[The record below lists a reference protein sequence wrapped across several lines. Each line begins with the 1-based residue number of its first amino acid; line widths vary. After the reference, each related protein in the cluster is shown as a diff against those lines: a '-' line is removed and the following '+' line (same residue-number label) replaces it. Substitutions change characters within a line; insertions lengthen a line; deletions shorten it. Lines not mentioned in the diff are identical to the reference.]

1 MQPEVKDI
9 AIYGAGG
16 FGREV
21 ACLIHQINATEGLKW
36 NLVGFFDD
44 GRDIGSDTNYGPIIG
59 SLSELNSYN
68 KPLSIVLAIGTPK
81 TLKYLVENINNPNI
95 EFPNIIAPNV
105 LFFDKESFKAGRGNI
120 ITFGCRLSCNTSL
133 GDFNILN
140 GCVSFGHDVNIGNYN
155 VIMPEARLSG
165 EVTVKDLNLFGA
177 KCFIAQ
183 QLKIGTN
190 SIIGAGSIV
199 LRKTK
204 DNSLYIG
211 NPAKK
216 IEI

>member
-1 MQPEVKDI
+1 MKDI

-21 ACLIHQINATEGLKW
+21 ACLLRSINESEGEKW

-44 GRDIGSDTNYGPIIG
+44 GKTKGFNNGYGPVLGNIND
-59 SLSELNSYN
+59 LNSYPA
-68 KPLSIVLAIGTPK
+68 KLSVIIAIGTPR
-81 TLKYLVENINNPNI
+81 TLNVLVNKIVNPNI
-95 EFPNIIAPNV
+95 DFPNIIAPNV
-105 LFFDKESFKAGRGNI
+105 FFFDRESTSMGKGNI
-120 ITFGCRLSCNTSL
+120 VTFGCRLSCNTRL
-133 GDFNILN
+133 GDFNVLN
-140 GCVSFGHDVNIGNYN
+140 GCVSLGHDASIGKFN
-155 VIMPEARLSG
+155 VLMPETRLSG
-165 EVTVKDLNLFGA
+165 EVSVGDLNLFGGRS
-177 KCFIAQ
+177 FVAQ
-183 QLKIGTN
+183 QIKIGNNTT
-190 SIIGAGSIV
+190 IGAGSII

>member
-1 MQPEVKDI
+1 MKDI

-21 ACLIHQINATEGLKW
+21 ACLLRHINETEGSKW
-36 NLVGFFDD
+36 NLIGFFDD
-44 GRDIGSDTNYGPIIG
+44 GKEAGYDNGYGPVMG
-59 SLSELNSYN
+59 GMSELNIYKS
-68 KPLSIVLAIGTPK
+68 PLSIVIAIGTPK
-81 TLKYLVENINNPNI
+81 TLKMLVEKIENPNI
-95 EFPNIIAPNV
+95 DFPNIIAPNV
-105 LFFDKESFKAGRGNI
+105 LFFDKQTTNMGRGNI
-120 ITFGCRLSCNTSL
+120 ITFGCRLSCNTRI

-140 GCVSFGHDVNIGNYN
+140 GCVSFGHDASIGNYN
-155 VIMPEARLSG
+155 IFMPEARLSG
-165 EVTVKDLNLFGA
+165 EVTANDLNLFGG

-183 QLKIGTN
+183 QIQIGSNTT
-190 SIIGAGSIV
+190 IGAGSII

-211 NPAKK
+211 NPAKR

>member
-1 MQPEVKDI
+1 MKDI

-16 FGREV
+16 LGREI
-21 ACLIHQINATEGLKW
+21 ACLLRHINETEGEKW

-44 GRDIGSDTNYGPIIG
+44 GKEIGYNNGYGVILG
-59 SLSELNSYN
+59 GMNELNSYQA
-68 KPLSIVLAIGTPK
+68 PLSLAIAIGSPK
-81 TLKYLVENINNPNI
+81 TLKLLVSKITNQNV

-105 LFFDKESFKAGRGNI
+105 LFFDKTSTTMGEGNI
-120 ITFGCRLSCNTSL
+120 ITFGCRLSCNTHI

-140 GCVSFGHDVNIGNYN
+140 GNVSLGHDTSVGNYN
-155 VIMPEARLSG
+155 VFMPEARLSG
-165 EVTVKDLNLFGA
+165 EVKVGDLNLLGGR
-177 KCFIAQ
+177 CFVAQ
-183 QLKIGTN
+183 QVKIGANTT
-190 SIIGAGSIV
+190 IGAGSIV

-216 IEI
+216 IDI

>member
-1 MQPEVKDI
+1 MKNI

-21 ACLIHQINATEGLKW
+21 ACLLHHINESEGTTW

-44 GRDIGSDTNYGPIIG
+44 GKEIGTDVGYGKVLG
-59 SLSELNSYN
+59 GMSELNTYD
-68 KPLSIVLAIGTPK
+68 KPLSIVLAIGNPK
-81 TLKYLVENINNPNI
+81 TLKLLVEKIDNPKI

-105 LFFDKESFKAGRGNI
+105 LFFDKEATKMGQGNI
-120 ITFGCRLSCNTSL
+120 ITFGCRLSCNTHL

-140 GCVSFGHDVNIGNYN
+140 GCVSFGHDVSIGDFN
-155 VIMPEARLSG
+155 VMMPEARLSG
-165 EVTVKDLNLFGA
+165 EVIVQNLNLFGGR
-177 KCFIAQ
+177 CFIAQ
-183 QLKIGTN
+183 QVKIGTN
-190 SIIGAGSIV
+190 TTIGAGSIV

-204 DNSLYIG
+204 DNSLYLG

-216 IEI
+216 IDI